1 MRNLARIGKI
11 GFRGRAHT
19 RVEILSRDG
28 SFRGLAVRGRPETEP
43 LAVRESGA
51 LVFKTIQTWEVKE
64 MRRKSLVLAS
74 LFLTC
79 CLLTGAVGLGSA
91 LAVSADKPVVWKVQ
105 TPWPPALWQHK
116 AAQIWA
122 QDIEKLSG
130 GRMKIDL
137 YATDEI
143 VPAFEIYDS
152 VRVGTLDAGHTWSGY
167 VIGKFPAATMF
178 AATPAFFDLLG
189 YWTWMNAGGGK
200 ELWQEMYGDTVVVF
214 PSGMLWA
221 EGGGW
226 ANKKIEKLAD
236 FKGLKYRTVL
246 IWGQILSEVG
256 ASVVTLPAGDI
267 VPSLQRGTLDAAE
280 FSTPITDF
288 PLGFHE
294 VAKYYY
300 APGLHQ
306 ISGFLELMI
315 NPEKMAGASR
325 RSERDR
331 EGGRRHGAGPGAA
344 RLADGRLPR
353 HREIQG
359 LRDPDYQVPQG
370 DAAGDPGEVRREI
383 QRPEGP
389 DVPEGLAVPEGTS

>member
-1 MRNLARIGKI
+1 
-11 GFRGRAHT
+11 
-19 RVEILSRDG
+19 
-28 SFRGLAVRGRPETEP
+28 
-43 LAVRESGA
+43 
-51 LVFKTIQTWEVKE
+51 

-91 LAVSADKPVVWKVQ
+91 LAASADKPIVWKVQ

-116 AAQIWA
+116 AAQVWA

-152 VRVGTLDAGHTWSGY
+152 VRVGTLDAGHTWAGY

-246 IWGQILSEVG
+246 IWGQILSEAG

-315 NPEKMAGASR
+315 NPKKWQELPDDLK
-325 RSERDR
+325 EIVK
-331 EGGRRHGAGPGAA
+331 GAA
-344 RLADGRLPR
+344 DMGMARALPGWLMEDCR
-353 HREIQG
+353 AIEKFKAYGTQISKFPKEMQQEILEKFVAKYNAQK
-359 LRDPDYQVPQG
+359 DPMFQKVWQSQKTFLKLYTPYMDLQKV
-370 DAAGDPGEVRREI
+370 DANV
-383 QRPEGP
+383 
-389 DVPEGLAVPEGTS
+389 DVSK